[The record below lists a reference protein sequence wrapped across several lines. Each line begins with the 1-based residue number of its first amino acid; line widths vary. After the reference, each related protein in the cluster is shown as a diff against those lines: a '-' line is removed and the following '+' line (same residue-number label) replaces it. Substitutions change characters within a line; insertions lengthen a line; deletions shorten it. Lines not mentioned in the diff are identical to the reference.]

1 MIGAAV
7 GVEAGHTEGVPQCLD
22 RMAESMNEPK
32 MTEEKKLVLAI
43 DYGDTPCCD
52 GGCPEVV
59 SVDGDKITIK
69 RGNVDRTKFIPGV
82 AEELR
87 LTLVS
92 KNGDYAPAGEFSNFE
107 ISAEFAGIQ
116 PFELILAQ
124 IGIKMTRISNLHHND
139 YGPNNESLR
148 DSLLDLA
155 GYGIIAAAWLDA
167 VQASQLED

>member
-1 MIGAAV
+1 MPTDYTYGIPSREYLEKGDTYTGSFSGNKYIYTGEAWDI
-7 GVEAGHTEGVPQCLD
+7 VEAN
-22 RMAESMNEPK
+22 MNEPK
-32 MTEEKKLVLAI
+32 MAKEK
-43 DYGDTPCCD
+43 TH
-52 GGCPEVV
+52 
-59 SVDGDKITIK
+59 
-69 RGNVDRTKFIPGV
+69 VDRTKFIPGV

-124 IGIKMTRISNLHHND
+124 IGIKMTRINNLHHND